1 MEPHRIHAILFDL
14 GGTLEEVWFDEPLQ
28 RQALPG
34 FRSLLERW
42 IPLKTISDEELNT
55 RIQKGMSQY
64 KPWRETHMREMSPE
78 ELYRT
83 FILAGIEIP
92 SGIPEMFWEE
102 VAFYYESRF
111 FRRELRPETPL
122 VLEELKKRKMKL
134 GVISNI
140 VSRTL
145 VPFRLRTCG
154 IDRFF
159 DVVLTSARLG
169 IRKPNP
175 AIFLKAIELLRV
187 EPKQAIY
194 IGDTLSR
201 DVAGAR
207 KAGYGKAIQIR
218 SFFTSLSDTSNERE
232 APDLV
237 VQNLTDL
244 LKIVPLNG
252 ESL

>member
-1 MEPHRIHAILFDL
+1 MESHRIHAVLFDL

-28 RQALPG
+28 RHALPG

-42 IPLKTISDEELNT
+42 IPLHNLSDEELYS

-83 FILAGIEIP
+83 FIFSGM
-92 SGIPEMFWEE
+92 GIPPGIPKEFWEE
-102 VAFYYESRF
+102 VAFYYESQF
-111 FRRELRPETPL
+111 FRRELRPEAPM

-159 DVVLTSARLG
+159 DVVLTSAHLR

-175 AIFLKAIELLRV
+175 AIFLKAAELLRV

-232 APDLV
+232 TPDLV
-237 VQNLTDL
+237 VQTLTDL
-244 LKIVPLNG
+244 LKLVPMNG
-252 ESL
+252 DTP

>member
-1 MEPHRIHAILFDL
+1 MNPDKIHAVLFDL
-14 GGTLEEVWFDEPLQ
+14 GGTLEEVWFNEEIQ

-34 FRSLLERW
+34 FRSLLAKR
-42 IPLKTISDEELNT
+42 IPLKTVSDEELFI
-55 RIQKGMSQY
+55 RIREGMARY

-78 ELYRT
+78 DLYRT
-83 FILAGIEIP
+83 FVFEGIELP
-92 SGIPEMFWEE
+92 SGIPEEFWEE

-111 FRRELRPETPL
+111 FHRELRPETPS
-122 VLEELKKRKMKL
+122 VLEELKNRKVKL

-145 VPFRLRTCG
+145 VPYRLKTCG

-159 DVVLTSARLG
+159 DVVLTSATLG
-169 IRKPNP
+169 IRKPDP
-175 AIFLKAIELLRV
+175 AIFLKATELLRV
-187 EPKQAIY
+187 EPPQAVY

-218 SFFTSLSDTSNERE
+218 SFFTSISDAPDERE

-237 VQNLTDL
+237 IRDL
-244 LKIVPLNG
+244 SELLRIVPLNG
-252 ESL
+252 EAP